1 MFIALSVILCVTIVV
16 RVLKV
21 ISIFTSEKVILSR
34 EELTSYECGFEFK
47 SSARLP
53 FSFRYFL
60 LTLVFLIFDLE
71 LIFLVFLPLKVFV
84 SFQLK
89 HLVLIAFFMV
99 ILILGLVYE
108 WLDGALE

>member
-1 MFIALSVILCVTIVV
+1 MFIALSVILCATIVV

-47 SSARLP
+47 SNARVP

-60 LTLVFLIFDLE
+60 LTLVFLMFDLE
-71 LIFLVFLPLKVFV
+71 LIFLVFF
-84 SFQLK
+84 
-89 HLVLIAFFMV
+89 AFKGFC
-99 ILILGLVYE
+99 
-108 WLDGALE
+108 